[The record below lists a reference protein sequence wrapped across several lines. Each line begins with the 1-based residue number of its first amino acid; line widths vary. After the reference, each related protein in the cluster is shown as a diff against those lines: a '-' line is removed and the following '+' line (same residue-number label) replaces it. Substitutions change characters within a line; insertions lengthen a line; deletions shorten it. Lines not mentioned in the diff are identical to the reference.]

1 MRDNLDD
8 FTLNTKNMAQTA
20 EQCKSMAD
28 KMSALRAELREA
40 KDSLLFT
47 WAGEGRDEFEK
58 QFRLLDQQFSDIV
71 DDTMNMYEE
80 ILAKEEAYI
89 QADTDAAKQMAGAD
103 TRV

>member
-1 MRDNLDD
+1 MRDNLTD
-8 FTLNTKNMAQTA
+8 FELNTESMAKTA
-20 EQCKSMAD
+20 EQCKAMAD

-40 KDSLLFT
+40 KDALLFT
-47 WAGEGRDEFEK
+47 WSGEGRNEFEK

-71 DDTMNMYEE
+71 DDTLNMYEE

-89 QADTDAAKQMAGAD
+89 QADTDAANQMEGSD